1 MDLFQAMSVY
11 VRVVEAGSMTAAA
24 QQCEMSTTMVGN
36 HLKAL
41 EQRLGVRLL
50 NRTTRRQRLTEF
62 GTAYYQRCLE
72 VLGLVADS
80 ERLAEQTHDEPSGTL
95 RITAPLTFGTERLA
109 PALSEF
115 SLHNPRVKLDVV
127 LTNRR
132 PDLLDN
138 GFDVAFRLGALEPSN
153 LIARPLIDY
162 TLTMCASREYLA
174 RRGTP
179 EKPEDLQ
186 QHDCLAFAY
195 PAGDDW
201 QSVARQWR
209 LHGPEGEVEVAVSG
223 PMLINSS
230 AGLHQAARTGMGI
243 VMVPDAL
250 VEQDLRDGKLVALM
264 PSYQLPSRPMHLVYA
279 QDRHRLPK
287 LRRFVDF
294 AVKMWGKHSPPLTSS
309 PSPAPVFPDSD
320 PGTAA

>member
-11 VRVVEAGSMTAAA
+11 VKVVETGSMTAAA
-24 QQCEMSTTMVGN
+24 FQCEMSTTMVGN
-36 HLKAL
+36 HLRAL

-62 GTAYYQRCLE
+62 GSAYYQRCLE
-72 VLGLVADS
+72 VLGLVEDS
-80 ERLAEQTHDEPSGTL
+80 ERLAEQSQDTPSGTL
-95 RITAPLTFGTERLA
+95 RITAPLTFGTEKLA

-115 SLHNPRVKLDVV
+115 TLRYPQVKLDVV
-127 LTNRR
+127 LTNGR
-132 PDLLDN
+132 PDLLEN
-138 GFDVAFRLGALEPSN
+138 GLDVAFRLGAIEPSN

-162 TLTMCASREYLA
+162 TLTMCASKSYLA

-186 QHDCLAFAY
+186 QHDCLSFAY
-195 PAGDDW
+195 PVGDDW
-201 QSVARQWR
+201 QSVEKQWR
-209 LHGPEGEVEVAVSG
+209 LSGPEGEVMVAVRG

-243 VMVPDAL
+243 VMLPDAL
-250 VEQDLRDGKLVALM
+250 VEQDLLSGNLVALM
-264 PSYQLPSRPMHLVYA
+264 QDYRLPSRPMHLVYA
-279 QDRHRLPK
+279 QDRYRLPK

-294 AVKMWGKHSPPLTSS
+294 AMQMWAKH
-309 PSPAPVFPDSD
+309 
-320 PGTAA
+320 

>member
-1 MDLFQAMSVY
+1 MDLFQAMTVY

-36 HLKAL
+36 HLRAL

-62 GTAYYQRCLE
+62 GAAYYQRCLE

-80 ERLAEQTHDEPSGTL
+80 ERLAEQSQDAPSGTL

-115 SLHNPRVKLDVV
+115 SLQCPQVKLDVV
-127 LTNRR
+127 LTNGR
-132 PDLLDN
+132 PDLLEN
-138 GFDVAFRLGALEPSN
+138 GLDVAFRLGAIEPSN

-162 TLTMCASREYLA
+162 TLTMCASPQYLS
-174 RRGTP
+174 RRSTP

-186 QHDCLAFAY
+186 HHDCLSFAY
-195 PAGDDW
+195 PVGDDW
-201 QSVARQWR
+201 QSVEKQWR
-209 LHGPEGEVEVAVSG
+209 LSGPEGEVMVAVTG

-243 VMVPDAL
+243 VMLPDAL
-250 VEQDLRDGKLVALM
+250 VEQDLLSGKLVALM
-264 PSYQLPSRPMHLVYA
+264 QNYQLPSRPMHLVYA
-279 QDRHRLPK
+279 QDRYRLPK
-287 LRRFVDF
+287 LRHFVDF
-294 AVKMWGKHSPPLTSS
+294 AMQLWGKH
-309 PSPAPVFPDSD
+309 
-320 PGTAA
+320 

>member
-1 MDLFQAMSVY
+1 MDLFQAMTVY
-11 VRVVEAGSMTAAA
+11 VKVVEAGSMTAAA
-24 QQCEMSTTMVGN
+24 LQCEMSTTMVGN

-62 GTAYYQRCLE
+62 GAAYYQRCLE

-80 ERLAEQTHDEPSGTL
+80 ERLAEQALDEPSGTL

-115 SLHNPRVKLDVV
+115 SLHNPRVKLDVT

-132 PDLLDN
+132 PDLLEN
-138 GFDVAFRLGALEPSN
+138 GLDVAFRLGELEASN

-162 TLTMCASREYLA
+162 TLTMCASPAYLA

-179 EKPEDLQ
+179 QIPEDLQ
-186 QHDCLAFAY
+186 HHDCLSFAY

-201 QSVARQWR
+201 HSVEKEWR
-209 LHGPEGEVEVAVSG
+209 LAGPDGDVLVAVSG

-243 VMVPDAL
+243 VMLPDAL
-250 VEQDLRDGKLVALM
+250 VEQDLKDGKLLALM
-264 PSYQLPSRPMHLVYA
+264 PDYCPPSRPMNLMYA
-279 QDRHRLPK
+279 QDRYRLPK

-294 AVKMWGKHSPPLTSS
+294 ALQMWGKH
-309 PSPAPVFPDSD
+309 
-320 PGTAA
+320 

>member
-1 MDLFQAMSVY
+1 MDLFQAMTVY
-11 VRVVEAGSMTAAA
+11 VKVVEAGSMTAAA
-24 QQCEMSTTMVGN
+24 LQCEMSTTMVGN

-62 GTAYYQRCLE
+62 GAAYYQRCLE

-80 ERLAEQTHDEPSGTL
+80 ERLAEQALDEPSGTL

-115 SLHNPRVKLDVV
+115 SLHNPRVKLDVT

-132 PDLLDN
+132 PDLLEN
-138 GFDVAFRLGALEPSN
+138 GLDVAFRLGELEASN

-162 TLTMCASREYLA
+162 TLTMCASPAYLA

-179 EKPEDLQ
+179 QIPEDLQ
-186 QHDCLAFAY
+186 HHDCLSFAY

-201 QSVARQWR
+201 HSVEKEWR
-209 LHGPEGEVEVAVSG
+209 LAGPDGDVLVAVSG

-230 AGLHQAARTGMGI
+230 AGLHQAARTGLGI
-243 VMVPDAL
+243 VMLPDAL
-250 VEQDLRDGKLVALM
+250 VEQDLKDGKLLALM
-264 PSYQLPSRPMHLVYA
+264 PDYCPPSRPMNLMYA
-279 QDRHRLPK
+279 QDRYRLPK

-294 AVKMWGKHSPPLTSS
+294 ALQMWGKH
-309 PSPAPVFPDSD
+309 
-320 PGTAA
+320 

>member
-1 MDLFQAMSVY
+1 MDLFQAMTVY

-36 HLKAL
+36 HLRAL

-62 GTAYYQRCLE
+62 GSAYYQRCLE
-72 VLGLVADS
+72 VLGLVEDS
-80 ERLAEQTHDEPSGTL
+80 ERLAEQSQDTPSGTL
-95 RITAPLTFGTERLA
+95 RITAPLTFGTEKLA

-115 SLHNPRVKLDVV
+115 TLRYPQVKLDVV
-127 LTNRR
+127 LTNGR
-132 PDLLDN
+132 PDLLEN
-138 GFDVAFRLGALEPSN
+138 GLDVAFRLGAIEPSN

-162 TLTMCASREYLA
+162 TLTMCASKAYLA

-179 EKPEDLQ
+179 EKPDDLQ
-186 QHDCLAFAY
+186 HHDCLSFAY
-195 PAGDDW
+195 PVGDDW
-201 QSVARQWR
+201 QSVEKQWR
-209 LHGPEGEVEVAVSG
+209 LSGPEGEVMVAVRG

-243 VMVPDAL
+243 VMLPDAL
-250 VEQDLRDGKLVALM
+250 VEQDLLNGHLVALM
-264 PSYQLPSRPMHLVYA
+264 QDYRLPSRPMHLVYA
-279 QDRHRLPK
+279 QDRYRLPK

-294 AVKMWGKHSPPLTSS
+294 AMQMWAKH
-309 PSPAPVFPDSD
+309 
-320 PGTAA
+320 

>member
-1 MDLFQAMSVY
+1 MNLFQAMTVY
-11 VRVVEAGSMTAAA
+11 VKVVEAGSMTAAA

-36 HLKAL
+36 HLRAL

-62 GTAYYQRCLE
+62 GSAYYQRCLE
-72 VLGLVADS
+72 VLGLVEDS
-80 ERLAEQTHDEPSGTL
+80 ERLAEQSQDTPSGTL
-95 RITAPLTFGTERLA
+95 RITAPLTFGTEKLA

-115 SLHNPRVKLDVV
+115 TLRYPQVKLDVV
-127 LTNRR
+127 LTNGR
-132 PDLLDN
+132 PDLLEN
-138 GFDVAFRLGALEPSN
+138 GLDVAFRLGAIEPSN

-162 TLTMCASREYLA
+162 TLTMCASKSYLA

-186 QHDCLAFAY
+186 QHDCLSFAY
-195 PAGDDW
+195 PVGDDW
-201 QSVARQWR
+201 QSVEKQWR
-209 LHGPEGEVEVAVSG
+209 LSGPEGEVMVAVRG

-243 VMVPDAL
+243 VMLPDAL
-250 VEQDLRDGKLVALM
+250 VEQDLLSGNLVALM
-264 PSYQLPSRPMHLVYA
+264 QDYRLPSRPMHLVYA
-279 QDRHRLPK
+279 QDRYRLPK

-294 AVKMWGKHSPPLTSS
+294 AMQMWAKH
-309 PSPAPVFPDSD
+309 
-320 PGTAA
+320 

>member
-1 MDLFQAMSVY
+1 MDLFQAMTVY
-11 VRVVEAGSMTAAA
+11 VKVVEAGSMTAAA

-36 HLKAL
+36 HLRAL

-62 GTAYYQRCLE
+62 GSAYYQRCLE
-72 VLGLVADS
+72 VLGLVEDS
-80 ERLAEQTHDEPSGTL
+80 ERLAEQSQDTPSGTL
-95 RITAPLTFGTERLA
+95 RITAPLTFGTENLA

-115 SLHNPRVKLDVV
+115 TLRYPQVKLDVV
-127 LTNRR
+127 LTNGR
-132 PDLLDN
+132 PDLLEN
-138 GFDVAFRLGALEPSN
+138 GLDVAFRLGAIEPSN

-162 TLTMCASREYLA
+162 TLTMCASKSYLA

-186 QHDCLAFAY
+186 QHDCLSFAY
-195 PAGDDW
+195 PVGDDW
-201 QSVARQWR
+201 QSVEKQWR
-209 LHGPEGEVEVAVSG
+209 LSGPEGEVMVAVRG

-243 VMVPDAL
+243 VMLPDAL
-250 VEQDLRDGKLVALM
+250 VEQDLLSGNLVALM
-264 PSYQLPSRPMHLVYA
+264 QDYRLPSRPMHLVYA
-279 QDRHRLPK
+279 QDRYRLPK

-294 AVKMWGKHSPPLTSS
+294 AMQMWAKH
-309 PSPAPVFPDSD
+309 
-320 PGTAA
+320 